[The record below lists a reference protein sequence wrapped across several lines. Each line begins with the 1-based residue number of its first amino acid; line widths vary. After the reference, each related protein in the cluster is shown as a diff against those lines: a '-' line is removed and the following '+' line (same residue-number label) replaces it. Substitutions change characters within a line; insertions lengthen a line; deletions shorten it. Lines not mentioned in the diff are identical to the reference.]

1 MTAESLLQN
10 NTIDPDKR
18 TVQECCFP
26 FYKYREKT
34 IRAAGTKKSRS
45 GLGRSGF
52 LIRIVLL

>member
-10 NTIDPDKR
+10 NKIDPDKR

-34 IRAAGTKKSRS
+34 IPAAGTKKKPLRF
-45 GLGRSGF
+45 RQE
-52 LIRIVLL
+52 RLLN